1 MSADEESKASGA
13 VEEPPPE
20 EHRQQTEHVLRLG
33 KKRLAYQATAGTL
46 FLKDAKGKP
55 TASVF
60 HVAYVK
66 QGEQDASS
74 RPITF
79 AFNGGPGS
87 SAVWLQLG
95 TFGPRRVDFPD
106 AVAPPPPPYALVD
119 NAQTLLDVTDL
130 VFIDPVGTGFS
141 RALGETEDKAFHSV
155 KEDVRSVAD
164 FIRLYL
170 TREGR
175 WNSPRFLAGESYG
188 TTRAAGLAAQL
199 ADQGMA
205 PNGIVLLSAALDF
218 QSLMFE
224 AGNDLPHI
232 LTLPSYAA
240 AAHYHGVLGKK
251 APKLLPLLAEAR
263 EFAIGP
269 YATALLRGSRVGA
282 AERKRV
288 IEGLARFTGLSERW
302 IDRAHLRLD
311 LGRVCRE
318 VLRDRGLSMGR
329 LDSRYTAVEGDG
341 VGDSMGDDPA
351 FTGPLG
357 PYASAMNHYL
367 RHELGYVEDR
377 RYEIISLAVNESWS
391 WPVEGRMGYV
401 NTTADLR
408 RVMLSHPH
416 LKVFFGNGYYDL
428 ATPFLNSEHTAS
440 HLGGEAH
447 IRANISE
454 AYYEA
459 GHMMYLHPPSRLK
472 LSADLHAFYASA
484 LG

>member
-1 MSADEESKASGA
+1 MTDDDKAEAKASD
-13 VEEPPPE
+13 EPKPE
-20 EHRQQTEHVLRLG
+20 ERRVETEHELRLG
-33 KKRLAYQATAGTL
+33 KKRLRYQATAGTL
-46 FLKDAKGKP
+46 FLKDAKDAP
-55 TASVF
+55 RASVF
-60 HVAYVK
+60 HVAYIK
-66 QGEQDASS
+66 QGVKDASK

-119 NAQTLLDVTDL
+119 NAETLLDVTDL

-141 RALGETEDKAFHSV
+141 RALGDTEDKAFHTV

-164 FIRLYL
+164 FISLYL

-188 TTRAAGLAAQL
+188 TTRAAALSAQL
-199 ADQGMA
+199 ADQGIA
-205 PNGIVLLSAALDF
+205 TNGIVLLSAALEF

-224 AGNDLPHI
+224 VGNDLPHV

-240 AAHYHGVLGKK
+240 AAHYHGALGKK
-251 APKLLPLLAEAR
+251 PPKLQTLLKDAR
-263 EFAIGP
+263 EFAMGP
-269 YATALLRGSRVGA
+269 YATALMRGSRIGA
-282 AERKRV
+282 SERKEV
-288 IEGLARFTGLSERW
+288 VQGLSRFTGLSERW
-302 IDRAHLRLD
+302 IDRAHLRLE
-311 LGRVCRE
+311 LSRVCRE

-341 VGDSMGDDPA
+341 VGEHMVNDPA
-351 FTGPLG
+351 FTGPFG

-367 RHELGYVEDR
+367 RQELGYHEDR
-377 RYEIISLAVNESWS
+377 RYEIINMAVNESWT

-440 HLGGEAH
+440 HLGGEDH
-447 IRANISE
+447 IRANITE

-459 GHMMYLHPPSRLK
+459 GHMMYLHPPSRRK
-472 LSADLHAFYASA
+472 LAKDLHHFYESA
-484 LG
+484 LR